1 MSERY
6 RPGAVPDPAPDAA
19 RANALRLLYAVV
31 LCHFTAMGLY
41 FAAIQLFVE
50 DELLGSKA
58 AVGISVGAFSI
69 TAVLVRPTVGRGIDV
84 RGRKPFLLA
93 GLGALLVSSLGFL
106 GADSVAE
113 VVVLRLVQGI
123 SGGCVY
129 TTVAA
134 TATDL
139 APRGK
144 RAAAIARLS
153 LFLYAGFALG
163 PAIAEALIDRVGF
176 EAVWALASGLAVVAM
191 AIVWFVL
198 PESGTDA
205 MAVRKELGPGP
216 RRLLHPAAVAPGIVL
231 ATTGMGYASVTGF
244 SSLYARHV
252 GVSAGLLYAV
262 FAGTVI
268 GVRLVSGTLAD
279 NRGSVR
285 VALPGMV
292 LTAVGL
298 GTLSALQHPPT
309 AVLGVALFGAGF
321 ALVFPA
327 LMAFTVDRVDEH
339 ERGEV
344 LGSFTAFND
353 IGSGGGAYLIGAIAD
368 AAGFGAAYATPA
380 VLCAAGAV
388 LLAVIGRRPA
398 RVPAGR

>member
-1 MSERY
+1 V
-6 RPGAVPDPAPDAA
+6 RP
-19 RANALRLLYAVV
+19 LKLLYAVT

-41 FAAIQLFVE
+41 FSAIQLYVE

-58 AVGISVGAFSI
+58 SVGLSVGAFSI

-84 RGRKPFLLA
+84 RGRKPFLVA
-93 GLGALLVSSLGFL
+93 GLAALLVSSLGFL

-163 PAIAEALIDRVGF
+163 PAIAELLIDRVGF
-176 EAVWALASGLAVVAM
+176 DAVWALASALAVVAI
-191 AIVWFVL
+191 AIVWLAL
-198 PESGTDA
+198 PETGTDA
-205 MAVRKELGPGP
+205 MAVRAELGRGP
-216 RRLLHPAAVAPGIVL
+216 RRWVHPAAVAPGLVL

-252 GVSAGLLYAV
+252 GVAAGLLYAV
-262 FAGTVI
+262 FAATVI
-268 GVRLVSGTLAD
+268 GIRLVSGTLAD
-279 NRGSVR
+279 TRGSTTI
-285 VALPGMV
+285 ALPGMA
-292 LTAVGL
+292 LTAIGL
-298 GTLSALQHPPT
+298 GTLAALQHPPT

-339 ERGEV
+339 ERGEA

-380 VLCAAGAV
+380 LLCAAGAV
-388 LLAVIGRRPA
+388 LLAVIARRPA
-398 RVPAGR
+398 PVPAGR